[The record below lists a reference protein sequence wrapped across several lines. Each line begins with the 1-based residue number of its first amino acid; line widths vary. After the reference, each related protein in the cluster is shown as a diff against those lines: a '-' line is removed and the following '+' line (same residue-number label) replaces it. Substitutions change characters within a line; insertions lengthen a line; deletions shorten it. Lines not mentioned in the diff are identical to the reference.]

1 MVAGY
6 GGGSEV
12 GLSEGGRKVAPTGAS
27 GRRWL
32 EAMMAATG
40 DEQRALAEALA
51 WRAPPRWLGRLG
63 DAGWWRDMAE

>member
-1 MVAGY
+1 MSSGIP
-6 GGGSEV
+6 
-12 GLSEGGRKVAPTGAS
+12 EGGRGEGGTGSSVLITS
-27 GRRWL
+27 GKWL